1 MAAKTRRHPVKVQSF
16 EAFGQVYAWQDI
28 PSGMLFLC
36 KCTRHQ
42 FFGMKVSSPEE
53 KCLLLHGQ
61 YDLAQKSAAFIAVAD
76 VLNESLLS
84 FPNAMVMFDSV
95 VNGILLS
102 QLESPA
108 TGDLLLVNGT
118 VNLCVGMHG
127 QNNFVDLATGKL
139 NADTVGALRA
149 IITEWSVILRTD
161 VINDVLFS
169 FPATFA
175 NSP

>member
-1 MAAKTRRHPVKVQSF
+1 MKVQSF
-16 EAFGQVYAWQDI
+16 LAFGQIFTWQDI

-42 FFGMKVSSPEE
+42 FFGMKVTAPDE

-61 YDLAQKSAAFIAVAD
+61 YDLAQKSAAFIAVTD

-84 FPNAMVMFDSV
+84 FPNAMVMYDSV
-95 VNGILLS
+95 ANGILLS

-108 TGDLLLVNGT
+108 PGDLLLVNGT

-127 QNNFVDLATGKL
+127 LNNFVDLAKRTL
-139 NADTVGALRA
+139 NADTNRALRA
-149 IITEWSVILRTD
+149 IITEWSVVLETD
-161 VINDVLFS
+161 GVNDVLFS
-169 FPATFA
+169 FPSSFA